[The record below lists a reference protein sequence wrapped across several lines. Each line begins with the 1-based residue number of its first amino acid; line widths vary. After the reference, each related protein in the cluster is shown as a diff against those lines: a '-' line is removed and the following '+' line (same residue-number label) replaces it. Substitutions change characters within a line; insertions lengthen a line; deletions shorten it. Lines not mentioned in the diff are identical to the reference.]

1 MPSNLGFQGGSSMN
15 LVKKAALAS
24 AFCLMVT
31 GAYAQG
37 QPDFSK
43 VEMKVTPLGN
53 NVYMLEGQGGNITVA
68 VGQDAVIEVD
78 GEFAPLHDKIKAA
91 VDKLSGG
98 KPIKYLI
105 NTHFHGDHTGGNA
118 PFAKDGTTIVAH
130 KNLAMRLEHGSTNG
144 MSGAKTAPSEKGA
157 IPTQTYTTEG
167 LQLMVS
173 GQSAMVNHP
182 ASAHTDTDSYVY
194 LPTAD
199 VIATGDVVS
208 TRERYVTIDYANGGS
223 IIGIISTVE
232 TYIKLGNDQTK
243 YVPGHGALAT
253 KADLQRYHEL
263 LVDVRDLVQAQ
274 MKAGKTEEQAVAGKP
289 PAEVGAKL
297 HTNQM
302 ADDNMVKMVY
312 RSLKGVKAN
321 KA

>member
-1 MPSNLGFQGGSSMN
+1 MKLGHSFV
-15 LVKKAALAS
+15 LAAAVSLFAAS
-24 AFCLMVT
+24 
-31 GAYAQG
+31 AYAQG

-53 NVYMLEGQGGNITVA
+53 NVYMLEGQGGNITAA
-68 VGQDAVIEVD
+68 VGDDGVIQVD

-91 VDKLSGG
+91 VDKVSGG
-98 KPIKYLI
+98 KPIKYLV

-130 KNLAMRLEHGSTNG
+130 QNLALRLEHGSTNG
-144 MSGAKTAPSEKGA
+144 MSGAKTAPVEKMA
-157 IPTQTYTTEG
+157 IPTKTYTTEG
-167 LQLMVS
+167 LQLMVD
-173 GQSAMVNHP
+173 GQTATVNHP
-182 ASAHTDTDSYVY
+182 PSAHTDTDSYVY
-194 LPTAD
+194 FPRAN

-208 TRERYVTIDYANGGS
+208 TGERYVTIDYANGGS
-223 IIGIISTVE
+223 INGIISTVE
-232 TYIKLGNDQTK
+232 IYLKLGNDQTK

-253 KADLQRYHEL
+253 KADIQRYHDM
-263 LVDVRDLVQAQ
+263 LVRVRDSVQGEI
-274 MKAGKTEEQAVAGKP
+274 KAGKTEEQALADKP
-289 PAEVGAKL
+289 LAPIGAQL

>member
-1 MPSNLGFQGGSSMN
+1 MN

-105 NTHFHGDHTGGNA
+105 NPHFHGDHTGGNA

-194 LPTAD
+194 FPAAN
-199 VIATGDVVS
+199 VISTGDVVS
-208 TRERYVTIDYANGGS
+208 TGERYVTIDYANGGS
-223 IIGIISTVE
+223 INGIISTVE

-253 KADLQRYHEL
+253 KADLQRYHDL
-263 LVDVRDLVQAQ
+263 LVDVRDRVQAQ
-274 MKAGKTEEQAVAGKP
+274 MKAGKTEEQAVAAKP
-289 PAEVGAKL
+289 LAEVGAKL

>member
-1 MPSNLGFQGGSSMN
+1 MKLGHSF
-15 LVKKAALAS
+15 ALAAAIS
-24 AFCLMVT
+24 LFAAS
-31 GAYAQG
+31 AYAQG

-53 NVYMLEGQGGNITVA
+53 NVYMLEGQGGNITAA
-68 VGQDAVIEVD
+68 VGDDGVIQVD

-91 VDKLSGG
+91 VDKVSGG
-98 KPIKYLI
+98 KPIKYLV

-130 KNLAMRLEHGSTNG
+130 QNLAMRLEHGSTNG
-144 MSGAKTAPSEKGA
+144 MSGAKTAPVEKMA
-157 IPTQTYTTEG
+157 VPTKTYTTEG
-167 LQLMVS
+167 LQLMVA
-173 GQSAMVNHP
+173 GQTATVNHP
-182 ASAHTDTDSYVY
+182 PSAHTDTDSYVY
-194 LPTAD
+194 FPRAN

-208 TRERYVTIDYANGGS
+208 TGERYVTIDYANGGS
-223 IIGIISTVE
+223 INGIISTVE
-232 TYIKLGNDQTK
+232 IYLKLGNDQTK

-253 KADLQRYHEL
+253 KADIQRYHDM
-263 LVDVRDLVQAQ
+263 LVRVRDSVQGEI
-274 MKAGKTEEQAVAGKP
+274 KAGKTEEQALADKP
-289 PAEVGAKL
+289 LAPIGAQL

>member
-1 MPSNLGFQGGSSMN
+1 MKLGHTF
-15 LVKKAALAS
+15 ALAAAVS
-24 AFCLMVT
+24 LFAAT
-31 GAYAQG
+31 AYAQG

-53 NVYMLEGQGGNITVA
+53 NTYMLEGQGGNIVAA
-68 VGQDAVIEVD
+68 VGDDGVIQVD

-91 VDKLSGG
+91 VDKVSGG

-118 PFAKDGTTIVAH
+118 PFAKDGTTLVAH
-130 KNLAMRLEHGSTNG
+130 KNLALRLEHGSTNG
-144 MSGAKTAPSEKGA
+144 MSGAKTAPVEKMA
-157 IPTQTYTTEG
+157 IPAKTYTTEG
-167 LQLMVS
+167 LQLMVN

-194 LPTAD
+194 FPRAN
-199 VIATGDVVS
+199 VIATGDTVS
-208 TRERYVTIDYANGGS
+208 TGERYVTIDYANGGS
-223 IIGIISTVE
+223 INGIISTVE
-232 TYIKLGNDQTK
+232 TYLKLGNDQTK

-253 KADLQRYHEL
+253 HADIQRYHDL
-263 LVDVRDLVQAQ
+263 LVRVRDAVQNEI
-274 MKAGKTEEQAVAGKP
+274 KSGKTEEQAVADKP
-289 PAEVGAKL
+289 LAPVGAQL

-312 RSLKGVKAN
+312 RSLKGAKAN

>member
-1 MPSNLGFQGGSSMN
+1 MKLGHSF
-15 LVKKAALAS
+15 ALAAAVS
-24 AFCLMVT
+24 LFAAT
-31 GAYAQG
+31 AYAQG

-53 NVYMLEGQGGNITVA
+53 NTYMLEGQGGNVVAA
-68 VGQDAVIEVD
+68 VGDDGVIQVD

-91 VDKLSGG
+91 VDKVSGG
-98 KPIKYLI
+98 KPIKYLV

-130 KNLAMRLEHGSTNG
+130 KNLALRLEHGSTNG
-144 MSGAKTAPSEKGA
+144 MSGAKTAAAEKMA
-157 IPTQTYTTEG
+157 VPAKTYTTEG
-167 LQLMVS
+167 LQLMVN

-194 LPTAD
+194 FPRAN
-199 VIATGDVVS
+199 VIATGDTVS
-208 TRERYVTIDYANGGS
+208 LGERYVTIDYANGGS
-223 IIGIISTVE
+223 INGIISTVE
-232 TYIKLGNDQTK
+232 TYLKLGNDQTK
-243 YVPGHGALAT
+243 YVPGNGNLAT
-253 KADLQRYHEL
+253 HADIQRYHDM
-263 LVDVRDLVQAQ
+263 LVRVRDAVQNEI
-274 MKAGKTEEQAVAGKP
+274 KGGKTEEQAVADKP
-289 PAEVGAKL
+289 LAPIGAQL

-312 RSLKGVKAN
+312 RSLKGAKAN

>member
-1 MPSNLGFQGGSSMN
+1 MKVVM
-15 LVKKAALAS
+15 KAALAS
-24 AFCLMVT
+24 AFCLFAT
-31 GAYAQG
+31 GAFAQG
-37 QPDFSK
+37 QDFSK
-43 VEMKVTPLGN
+43 VEIKVTPLGN
-53 NVYMLEGQGGNITVA
+53 NVYMLEGNGGNITVA

-105 NTHFHGDHTGGNA
+105 NTHFHGDHTGGNG

-130 KNLAMRLEHGSTNG
+130 RNLAMRLEHGSTNG
-144 MSGAKTAPSEKGA
+144 LSGAKTAAADKGA
-157 IPTQTYTTEG
+157 IPTQTYTNEG
-167 LQLMVS
+167 LRLMVN
-173 GQSAMVNHP
+173 GQTAVVNHP

-194 LPTAD
+194 FPMAN
-199 VIATGDVVS
+199 VVSTGDVVS
-208 TRERYVTIDYANGGS
+208 TGERYVTIDYANGGS
-223 IIGIISTVE
+223 INGIISTVE

-253 KADLQRYHEL
+253 KADLQRYHDM
-263 LVDVRDLVQAQ
+263 LVDVRDRVQAQ
-274 MKAGKTEEQAVAGKP
+274 IKAGKTEEQALAAKP
-289 PAEVGAKL
+289 LAEVGAKL
-297 HTNQM
+297 HTNQQ

-321 KA
+321 PA

>member
-1 MPSNLGFQGGSSMN
+1 MKLGHTF
-15 LVKKAALAS
+15 ALAAAVS
-24 AFCLMVT
+24 LFAAT
-31 GAYAQG
+31 AYAQG

-53 NVYMLEGQGGNITVA
+53 NTYMLEGQGGNVVAA
-68 VGQDAVIEVD
+68 VGDDGVIQVD

-91 VDKLSGG
+91 VDRVSGG

-118 PFAKDGTTIVAH
+118 PFAKDGTTLVAH
-130 KNLAMRLEHGSTNG
+130 KNLALRLEHGSTNG
-144 MSGAKTAPSEKGA
+144 MSGAKTAPVEKMA
-157 IPTQTYTTEG
+157 VPAKTYTTEG
-167 LQLMVS
+167 LQLMVA

-194 LPTAD
+194 FPRAN
-199 VIATGDVVS
+199 VIATGDIVS
-208 TRERYVTIDYANGGS
+208 TGERYVTIDYANGGS
-223 IIGIISTVE
+223 INGIISTVE
-232 TYIKLGNDQTK
+232 TYLKLGNDQTK

-253 KADLQRYHEL
+253 HADIQRYHDL
-263 LVDVRDLVQAQ
+263 LVRVRDAVQGEI
-274 MKAGKTEEQAVAGKP
+274 KAGKTEAQAVSDKP
-289 PAEVGAKL
+289 LAPIGAQL

-312 RSLKGVKAN
+312 RSLKGAKAN